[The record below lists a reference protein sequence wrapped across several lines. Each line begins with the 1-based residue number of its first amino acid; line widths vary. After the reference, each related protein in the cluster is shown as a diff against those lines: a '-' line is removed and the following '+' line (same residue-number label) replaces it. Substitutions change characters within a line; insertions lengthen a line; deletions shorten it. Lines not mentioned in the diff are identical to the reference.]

1 MTKIVLVTRPEGTWP
16 ALAARFSGTPIQ
28 LQFTPTTVQ
37 VDPIDPRPGDEA
49 LKDLNR
55 FDWLIVTSGHG
66 SSALA
71 RRLAAP
77 LPAGLRV
84 AAVGPATAKALE
96 ASGILPDVVAG
107 EASASGLAKSL
118 APLRTAGS
126 RVLVVRPEGGDNGL
140 AGTLRAAGAL
150 VTEAPLYRT
159 VASEHAA
166 ALADAAV
173 ASRFAGVVFTAPSA
187 LRLWHEAAGAGGD
200 ALMTALAVVRRVAIG
215 ATTAAY
221 LAGAGLPADETAQ
234 SPTELAVGD
243 AITRAFVSLDLL
255 T

>member
-16 ALAARFSGTPIQ
+16 ALAARFTGSPIV
-28 LQFTPTTVQ
+28 LQWTPTTIQ
-37 VDPIDPRPGDEA
+37 VDPIDARPGDDA
-49 LKDLNR
+49 LEDLNR
-55 FDWLIVTSGHG
+55 FDWLVVTSGHG
-66 SSALA
+66 STALTA
-71 RRLAAP
+71 RVGV

-84 AAVGPATAKALE
+84 AAVGPATARVLE
-96 ASGILPDVVAG
+96 ASGFRPDVVAE
-107 EASASGLAKSL
+107 EASSSGLAKSL
-118 APLRTAGS
+118 APLMTGGA
-126 RVLVVRPEGGDNGL
+126 RVLVVRPEGRDNGL
-140 AGTLRAAGAL
+140 AATLRSAGAT

-166 ALADAAV
+166 ALADAAI

-187 LRLWHEAAGAGGD
+187 LRLWHEAAGTRGD
-200 ALMTALAVVRRVAIG
+200 ALMRALAVVRRVAIG

-234 SPTELAVGD
+234 SPSELAVGD
-243 AITRAFVSLDLL
+243 AIARAFVSLDLL